1 MRYMALIA
9 VNMPNSF
16 PLFTP
21 FLSAVN
27 ISITASSGV
36 KLINKVVGSGKLW

>member
-16 PLFTP
+16 PHFTP
-21 FLSAVN
+21 FLRAIRQGIAN
-27 ISITASSGV
+27 IHGV